1 MRTLHHRHRFAAA
14 FTAEYSQ
21 QHGRSRSVSVG
32 RLHRDIQ
39 RHPCAHNL
47 SPTPIPAY
55 PVTTHRDRPPPCRRG
70 IHRRRAASSRT
81 ITGHLV
87 PRGMWRPGLTK
98 RQTCSNRFLENGDP
112 DPGAHI
118 YAEGG
123 PERPTGSRDMCLF
136 VIHACVSL

>member
-39 RHPCAHNL
+39 RHPCAHNS

-55 PVTTHRDRPPPCRRG
+55 PVATHRDRPPHRRRG

-98 RQTCSNRFLENGDP
+98 RQACSYRFLLERR
-112 DPGAHI
+112 PGPWRAHLR
-118 YAEGG
+118 GG
-123 PERPTGSRDMCLF
+123 E
-136 VIHACVSL
+136 A

>member
-1 MRTLHHRHRFAAA
+1 MRIPHHRHRFAAA

-21 QHGRSRSVSVG
+21 QHGSRSVSVG

-55 PVTTHRDRPPPCRRG
+55 PVKTHRDRPPPCRRG
-70 IHRRRAASSRT
+70 IHRRRAASCRT

-98 RQTCSNRFLENGDP
+98 RQTCSNRFLRERR
-112 DPGAHI
+112 PGPWRSHLR
-118 YAEGG
+118 GG
-123 PERPTGSRDMCLF
+123 RPREAYRIT
-136 VIHACVSL
+136 